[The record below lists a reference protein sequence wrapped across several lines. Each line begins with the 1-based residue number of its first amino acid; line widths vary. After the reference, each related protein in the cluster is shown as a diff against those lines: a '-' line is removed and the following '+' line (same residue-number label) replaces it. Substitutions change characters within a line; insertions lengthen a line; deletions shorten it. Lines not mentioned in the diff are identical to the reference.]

1 MTIHYLVLAGGGPNG
16 FVTYGALFQTAQA
29 NMWNIKDI
37 KGIYGCS
44 SGAYIGM
51 MISLG
56 YPWEWIDDYLINRPW
71 EKLVGM
77 SMINIFDIFN
87 NRSLIADTFF
97 RDSILP
103 LLTGKGLLENITLEE
118 FYNFNKIDFHMYAVN
133 INGESMQKEDISY
146 KTHPSLSLI
155 SALSMTMAL
164 PLLFSPVFEEEKC
177 YIDGGFVN
185 NFPVNDCLEQT
196 GCNED
201 EILAI
206 RYIYKGNT
214 KTDAIVKSAPVTKI
228 IWTIL
233 YKLACALDTTPD
245 QKQIKNIID
254 CVIESTFDFPTWIKN
269 ISDTFNRKSMID
281 HGKVCANAFME
292 KIKEDAL

>member
-1 MTIHYLVLAGGGPNG
+1 M
-16 FVTYGALFQTAQA
+16 
-29 NMWNIKDI
+29 
-37 KGIYGCS
+37 
-44 SGAYIGM
+44 
-51 MISLG
+51 
-56 YPWEWIDDYLINRPW
+56 
-71 EKLVGM
+71 
-77 SMINIFDIFN
+77 
-87 NRSLIADTFF
+87 
-97 RDSILP
+97 
-103 LLTGKGLLENITLEE
+103 
-118 FYNFNKIDFHMYAVN
+118 
-133 INGESMQKEDISY
+133 
-146 KTHPSLSLI
+146 
-155 SALSMTMAL
+155 
-164 PLLFSPVFEEEKC
+164 
-177 YIDGGFVN
+177 
-185 NFPVNDCLEQT
+185 EQT